1 MKTYKDGLHEAWDLA
16 QRIVLAP
23 SVRADAYKTEELEAI
38 FGEGYYE
45 NVLSLSFDDVQKH
58 LSAPKVGDVYND
70 KYSGEKCV
78 ITHVGDNSVLN
89 YLRDSGKTGTMFV
102 HSFFTSGWV
111 KTGENY
117 LSEVAAIL
125 DKLGGK
131 TSV

>member
-1 MKTYKDGLHEAWDLA
+1 MKTYEDGLRETWDLV
-16 QRIVLAP
+16 QRISLP
-23 SVRADAYKTEELEAI
+23 KSMRADAYTVNDLEAI
-38 FGEGYYE
+38 FGEDCFE
-45 NVLSLSFDDVQKH
+45 NILALSFDDVQKH

-89 YLRDSGKTGTMFV
+89 YLRDSGLTGAMFTE
-102 HSFFTSGWV
+102 SFLSNGWV
-111 KTGENY
+111 RTGEN

-131 TSV
+131 TNV